1 MSYDIKNLEILY
13 VMYEFSSNYKFFIKL
28 GELNLFKDML

>member
-13 VMYEFSSNYKFFIKL
+13 VMYEFNSNNKFFYKIRRI
-28 GELNLFKDML
+28 